1 MTTTYDYDYIVL
13 GGGSGGI
20 ASAKRAAGYG
30 AKVAL
35 IEKARLG
42 GTCVNVGCVP
52 KKVMFAAASIAT
64 TLNEEA
70 SQYGFEDDNNDK
82 QKKRK
87 VNWRTLKQKRDAYV
101 QRLNGIY
108 GDGLDKTGVD
118 VYVGEATFMNDHT
131 ISILQSD
138 NGTTK
143 SLTASKILIAVGG
156 RPAEAIGE
164 GVAENSIN
172 SDGFFDLPEQ
182 PEVVV
187 VVGAGYIAV
196 ELAGVLQSLGSEV
209 HLVTRKERALRN
221 FDPDIAQALQE
232 EMMKEEKMILH
243 PNTGGGVSK
252 IENEKNSGKKIVTL
266 ANGDVIYGVDVVL
279 MATGRVPNTET
290 LNLEEVGIV
299 TSERGHIVVDE
310 YQNTSNPNIFALG
323 DACGRVELTP
333 MAIAA
338 GRRLS
343 DRLFNA
349 QHDAKVSYEE
359 VPTVVFSH
367 PTIGTIGLTEPQAR
381 EKYGTDEI
389 KIYKSKFANLFYGIY
404 DTTEKPKTFMKVITA
419 GKNVEKV
426 VGIHIMGKGADEM
439 LQGFGV
445 AMKMGATKADLDSCI
460 AIHPT
465 AAEELVT
472 MGTWGTAP
480 SVSGAKQSPWS
491 EPEDSSM

>member
-1 MTTTYDYDYIVL
+1 M
-13 GGGSGGI
+13 G
-20 ASAKRAAGYG
+20 
-30 AKVAL
+30 
-35 IEKARLG
+35 
-42 GTCVNVGCVP
+42 VNVGCVP

-70 SQYGFEDDNNDK
+70 SQYGFEDDTTNSNDE

-87 VNWRTLKQKRDAYV
+87 VNWRMLKQKRDAYI

-108 GDGLDKTGVD
+108 GVGLDKTGVD
-118 VYVGEATFMNDHT
+118 VYVGEATFVDDHT

-138 NGTTK
+138 NDTTK

-172 SDGFFDLPEQ
+172 SDGFFDLSEQ

-221 FDPDIAQALQE
+221 FDPDIAKALQE

-252 IENEKNSGKKIVTL
+252 IDIEKNSGKKTVTL

-290 LNLEEVGIV
+290 LNLEEVGVV
-299 TSERGHIVVDE
+299 TSERGHIV
-310 YQNTSNPNIFALG
+310 
-323 DACGRVELTP
+323 
-333 MAIAA
+333 
-338 GRRLS
+338 
-343 DRLFNA
+343 
-349 QHDAKVSYEE
+349 
-359 VPTVVFSH
+359 
-367 PTIGTIGLTEPQAR
+367 
-381 EKYGTDEI
+381 
-389 KIYKSKFANLFYGIY
+389 
-404 DTTEKPKTFMKVITA
+404 
-419 GKNVEKV
+419 
-426 VGIHIMGKGADEM
+426 
-439 LQGFGV
+439 
-445 AMKMGATKADLDSCI
+445 
-460 AIHPT
+460 
-465 AAEELVT
+465 
-472 MGTWGTAP
+472 
-480 SVSGAKQSPWS
+480 
-491 EPEDSSM
+491 